1 MLRILTALLFLT
13 QILPRVA
20 QGLICAGDCNLD
32 SRVTTEE
39 LVVAT
44 LVASG
49 DAPLTTCSAADVD
62 NDQQLSAGELTA
74 ATESALFGCPYAPR
88 SRPAAE
94 EGCSNGFL
102 AGELV
107 NLADTNVV
115 PAPLALTQGQ
125 GRLRS
130 IFLPGGDPGFELTGT
145 FSLCPNTEL
154 SRIVT
159 LAVRTPGSLLPGEYF
174 IDATLTRLA
183 YAEAQGGANAFVRG
197 WHAEDG
203 VIVVDEL
210 TETSVLFHTV
220 GAVMLP
226 DNQNGPL
233 GTFTVLANGGLDT
246 LAP

>member
-1 MLRILTALLFLT
+1 MLRILSALLCLTALLPET
-13 QILPRVA
+13 G
-20 QGLICAGDCNLD
+20 QGLFCAGDCNLD
-32 SRVTTEE
+32 GRVTTEE
-39 LVVAT
+39 VVTATRVAT
-44 LVASG
+44 G
-49 DAPLTTCSAADVD
+49 DALLTTCSAADVD
-62 NDQQLSAGELTA
+62 NDQRLSAEELTA

-94 EGCSNGFL
+94 QGCTNGFL

-107 NLADTNVV
+107 NLDDTNVV
-115 PAPLALTQGQ
+115 SAPLALTQGQ

-159 LAVRTPGSLLPGEYF
+159 LAVRTSGSLLPGEYF
-174 IDATLTRLA
+174 IDAMLTRFA
-183 YAEAQGGANAFVRG
+183 YAEAQGGVDAFVRG

-203 VIVVDEL
+203 VIIIDAL

-220 GAVMLP
+220 GTLMLP
-226 DNQNGPL
+226 DNQNGPQ

-246 LAP
+246 LSP